1 MSHKKAIF
9 DLEILEKGNLSE
21 KLAIKIKRAGINGLN
36 ISLLEGWI
44 NEDIKYIREAL
55 DFLKKNNI
63 IP

>member
-21 KLAIKIKRAGINGLN
+21 KLAIRIKRAGINGLN

-55 DFLKKNNI
+55 DFLKKI
-63 IP
+63 T

>member
-55 DFLKKNNI
+55 DFLKKI
-63 IP
+63 T

>member
-55 DFLKKNNI
+55 DFLKKK
-63 IP
+63 